1 MALIM
6 LAIQESRM
14 ADQLPAPKKET
25 VYQGLTSSRVA
36 TPSQAQSIGVKK
48 ETVYSG
54 PARKETVF
62 NEKTHVT
69 RKVDTTISHA
79 AMAKSSR
86 SSAIRFFIVAA
97 LSGLE
102 YFSYRS
108 ENTGVS
114 TSSLFTCVI
123 FLVLAIYAYKMSRG
137 AFLAAI
143 VVYGISTLFMVGAA
157 LTSAEGFMLVL
168 KPLIARC
175 ILIYNLHQ
183 KYCQLTDLYELE
195 NA

>member
-1 MALIM
+1 
-6 LAIQESRM
+6 M
-14 ADQLPAPKKET
+14 ADQFPGSPKKET
-25 VYQGLTSSRVA
+25 VYQGPSARKETVYQGSSV
-36 TPSQAQSIGVKK
+36 GVT

-54 PARKETVF
+54 PPQKETVF
-62 NEKTHVT
+62 DANKHVS
-69 RKVDTTISHA
+69 KKIDTTVSRA
-79 AMAKSSR
+79 AMTKSAR
-86 SSAIRFFIVAA
+86 SSGIRFFIVAA
-97 LSGLE
+97 LSGWE
-102 YFSYRS
+102 YFSYRG
-108 ENTGVS
+108 ENEAVS
-114 TSSLFTCVI
+114 TTSLVTCII
-123 FLVLAIYAYKMSRG
+123 FFILAIYAFKMSRG

-143 VVYGISTLFMVGAA
+143 VIYGISTLLMVGAA

>member
-1 MALIM
+1 
-6 LAIQESRM
+6 M
-14 ADQLPAPKKET
+14 ADQFPVTPKKAKA
-25 VYQGLTSSRVA
+25 YRGSSV
-36 TPSQAQSIGVKK
+36 GVK

-54 PARKETVF
+54 PAQKETVF
-62 NEKTHVT
+62 DANRHVS
-69 RKVDTTISHA
+69 KKLDTSLSRA
-79 AMAKSSR
+79 AMAKSTR
-86 SSAIRFFIVAA
+86 SSALRFFIVSA
-97 LSGLE
+97 LSGSE
-102 YFSYRS
+102 YFSYRA
-108 ENTGVS
+108 ENQGVS
-114 TSSLFTCVI
+114 TTSLFTCII
-123 FLVLAIYAYKMSRG
+123 FLILAFYAYKMSRG

-143 VVYGISTLFMVGAA
+143 VVYGISTLLMVGAA